1 MEWWMLTA
9 SILALGGAA
18 ALVYFVRKFR
28 VEKMIDNLPLMFDNL
43 GLVTYLKDGR
53 TYGTYA
59 PKAITF
65 KHPKYIIKTPYNSL
79 NYSYRDV
86 QDSYMGMDN
95 MLNVDLNKEVAKL
108 LKTIEA
114 NSKSFARKNNL
125 DDVELSKLVPL
136 LMIFGFKPDMVAAAL
151 SAGIEPAVLA
161 AVVKASGG
169 NLSSVMEQLNSIKDT
184 PVEWLARI
192 YDFEF
197 EEISSENKS

>member
-53 TYGTYA
+53 TYGTYS

-125 DDVELSKLVPL
+125 DDVELSRLVPL

-161 AVVKASGG
+161 AVVKASGD
-169 NLSSVMEQLNSIKDT
+169 NLSSVIEQLNSIKDT